1 MAEKHMPKHFT
12 ATTNFRGNGET
23 LEAAIENA
31 WQVAKESGARPGDF
45 RLVDIGFNAN
55 NPIREYSVV
64 IGPLG

>member
-1 MAEKHMPKHFT
+1 MADKHKPMHFA
-12 ATTNFRGNGET
+12 ATTNFRGNGKT

-31 WQVAKESGARPGDF
+31 WEVAKDNGASPGDF
-45 RLVDIGFNAN
+45 RLVDIGFNAE